1 MTTFTTE
8 QILRDHDL
16 ISAPG
21 ILGFY
26 KVGEVTE
33 IVAFESGRPIN
44 IFTIV
49 VLHEDNI
56 TAQPWRWLN
65 QDPIK
70 VGKYKFG
77 IARYYVSIEEV
88 RNQLE
93 KVCSQQIWDLYE
105 GKKLNLG
112 ASLDPLPKQY
122 IAPDGTFIFE
132 LNKVLKNNFRNGSYI
147 IEVFDTKKNE
157 LHFIMDDLQVLQS
170 ISDKVQQYVP
180 IAIGSLSDRLGNVIF
195 QYPINILDVKM
206 SFTKSNTGLFI
217 DCYWDPRLTE
227 FPQCTVFELTE
238 HDEKEGVLG
247 HCIEKLRQGKTP
259 LTCGNSSASV
269 RYFIIDEQKN
279 LILNSWHGNH
289 ISVIAGKMRIGSHE
303 PRTFST
309 MESGTHEIQI
319 TSTGP
324 GFSVGD
330 DTSSRYISSIQERLY
345 EAERTKLREELSFVQ
360 YFRTDRQKAL
370 NDIRLIINKFGED
383 GVYLWDPYLVA
394 DDIKETLFFC
404 SFGGA
409 PLKAIGSYNG
419 DKNAAV
425 FNATDFLDFV
435 KNNKIQLSP
444 GSFGNHLHIN
454 LEFRIQHSTFGW
466 SFHDR
471 FLIFPSHNGR
481 VKAWS
486 LGTSINSLGKSH
498 HILQEVSSPRH
509 VLDAFNVLWE
519 ELNFADCIVWK

>member
-1 MTTFTTE
+1 MATFTTE
-8 QILRDHDL
+8 QILSDHDV
-16 ISAPG
+16 ISSPG

-26 KVGEVTE
+26 RICEVTE

-44 IFTIV
+44 VFTIV
-49 VLHEDNI
+49 VLHEENMAI
-56 TAQPWRWLN
+56 QPCRWLN
-65 QDPIK
+65 ENPIK
-70 VGKYKFG
+70 AGKYKFG
-77 IARYYVSIEEV
+77 IARYYVGIEKI
-88 RNQLE
+88 RNELA
-93 KVCSQQIWDLYE
+93 KVCSQQVWELNDGNKLDLGTLLE
-105 GKKLNLG
+105 
-112 ASLDPLPKQY
+112 PLPKQY
-122 IAPDGTFIFE
+122 IAPDGTFVFE

-147 IEVFDTKKNE
+147 IEVFDIKKDK
-157 LHFIMDDLQVLQS
+157 LGFIKDNAQVLQS
-170 ISDKVQQYVP
+170 ISDQVQQYVP
-180 IAIGSLSDRLGNVIF
+180 IAIGSLSDRLGNIIL

-206 SFTKSNTGLFI
+206 SFSKSNTRLFI

-227 FPQCTVFELTE
+227 TPQCIVFEFTE

-247 HCIEKLRQGKTP
+247 HCIEKLGPGQTAIN
-259 LTCGNSSASV
+259 CGNSSASV
-269 RYFIIDEQKN
+269 RYFIVDEQKN
-279 LILNSWHGNH
+279 LVLNSWHGNH

-309 MESGTHEIQI
+309 IESGPHEIQI
-319 TSTGP
+319 SSTGP

-330 DTSSRYISSIQERLY
+330 DSSSRYISSIQERLY

-370 NDIRLIINKFGED
+370 NDIRSIINKFGED

-394 DDIKETLFFC
+394 EDIKETLFFC
-404 SFGGA
+404 SFGDA

-419 DKNAAV
+419 DKNATV
-425 FNATDFLDFV
+425 FNATDYAGFV
-435 KNNKIQLSP
+435 TNNRIQLSP
-444 GSFGNHLHIN
+444 GSFGNHLQIN

-498 HILQEVSSPRH
+498 HILQEVSNPRH
-509 VLDAFNVLWE
+509 VLDAFNDLWE